1 MLRVA
6 CCVDCN
12 AFFNC
17 VGRVLYTCIYN
28 FISVLN
34 NNNNKRHH
42 HKYNYLK
49 IEKLFT
55 NAKFYKQADTSHKP
69 QAASHKPNDD

>member
-6 CCVDCN
+6 LIARLLNCTDC
-12 AFFNC
+12 
-17 VGRVLYTCIYN
+17 VLYTCIYN

-42 HKYNYLK
+42 DMDNYLK

-69 QAASHKPNDD
+69 QVTSHNPQAKR